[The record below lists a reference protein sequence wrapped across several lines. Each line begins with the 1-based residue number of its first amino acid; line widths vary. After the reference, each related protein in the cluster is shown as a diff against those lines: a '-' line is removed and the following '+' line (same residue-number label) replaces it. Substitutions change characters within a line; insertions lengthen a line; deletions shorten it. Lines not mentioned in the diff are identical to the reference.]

1 MGMIRSRGLSFT
13 NTSGSGKQSS
23 LPTLR
28 EAERAWQIH
37 GNKMAAVEARTCG
50 SCCLKLKELVNSYEE
65 ELGLK
70 GKEFDGTKS
79 RYPIGG
85 LLKLFFIHFDL
96 LVFGEFRD
104 C

>member
-1 MGMIRSRGLSFT
+1 MSFGQRSAHD
-13 NTSGSGKQSS
+13 NYIQV
-23 LPTLR
+23 
-28 EAERAWQIH
+28 
-37 GNKMAAVEARTCG
+37 NKMAAAVEARTCG

-79 RYPIGG
+79 KYSDDYTF
-85 LLKLFFIHFDL
+85 FFIISKS
-96 LVFGEFRD
+96 